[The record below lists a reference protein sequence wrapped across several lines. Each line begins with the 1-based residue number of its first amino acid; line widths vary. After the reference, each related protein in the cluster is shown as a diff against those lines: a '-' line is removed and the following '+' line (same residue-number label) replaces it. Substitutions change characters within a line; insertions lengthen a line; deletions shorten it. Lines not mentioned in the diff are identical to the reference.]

1 MVTSAK
7 LPRNPLHQTAPQVV
21 RNDEQEEDAD
31 EDDVEPM
38 IQQATPN
45 TPVSF
50 MVMPRMAS
58 SRVHKRAAALTSPSH
73 PAVRIRTFFD
83 TLVNAPFRNTAE
95 AAAAASKTEKVRP
108 RLIYVRDFPTLAA
121 TSSTWYA
128 PLLNA
133 VRDRRRWGFIK
144 SQLPVQAPITIVF
157 GISPPLT
164 PSSVSVP
171 TPGPSNFAALL
182 SRTNARPS
190 SSREKTP
197 SFGEDEQAEK
207 AREKRLRRRLQL
219 WERNDAAFHHDI
231 PKLSANIDG
240 DEVPQQKVEVVMLGP
255 EQTFGQNPGISS
267 ILSGLMSN
275 GGMGGAPGVPPLARM
290 TGQDTVPFYRTSTV
304 VPSVRSTVDERK
316 CRIARRQEINELT
329 MRMGVGASHGV
340 LDKLPQP
347 KIVADASVAP
357 ETAPAEAITEQPA
370 EGESS
375 TTEPA
380 ESEAPAEVVEAA
392 PEAVVDVAS
401 PEPTQAPH
409 PQQDAQPAPP
419 PAFPQ
424 EAFDKMRAEWGN
436 KLELWSEVRHVADR
450 AVGSVL
456 AATPGVPRRRST
468 LEPTPVPWSA
478 VVNAWQAARNT
489 QTLRKAWAKACS
501 NTKAAREQDEEDD
514 EAEDAEENGDEI
526 IERVKSDPD
535 LDPHEQRLL
544 PTIVSSASMPTSF
557 DQVHLPTHT
566 IDSVRTIVSLPLLHP
581 SAFQSGILK
590 EHGMTGCLLFGP
602 PGTGKTLVVR
612 ALAKEAGVRM
622 MTISPSDVMD
632 MYVGEG
638 EKLVRAVFSLARR
651 LAPCVVFLDEIDA
664 LFGARMSARESGGA
678 FAHRGVITEFMQEMD
693 GLTSSNEDSVIVI
706 GATNRPFDLDD
717 AVLRRLPRRLLVD
730 LPGEKEREEILK
742 ILLRDE
748 TLGEDVDVKALA
760 KRTESFSGSD
770 LKHLCVSAALDA
782 VKELVTVPW
791 ASTTKPAAPS
801 VAEVEVAS
809 PSEPVTS
816 AESAPAAA
824 AEAQA
829 ENTWQGVEATQEPL
843 ATPDV
848 APAPEAT
855 ESAASETAAPTAE
868 GKADAPAEG
877 KKSDAPTPE
886 TKPTTPPR
894 VLNLR
899 HFEKAMKEITPSSSE
914 ALGSLAELRK
924 WNDEFGEGRKDK
936 RRKQVWGKG
945 SFGFT
950 NVVRDGEAGRV
961 ATPEVTPASQSQPE
975 ARRR

>member
-1 MVTSAK
+1 
-7 LPRNPLHQTAPQVV
+7 
-21 RNDEQEEDAD
+21 
-31 EDDVEPM
+31 M
-38 IQQATPN
+38 IQPAAPN

-95 AAAAASKTEKVRP
+95 AAAAASKTDKVRP
-108 RLIYVRDFPTLAA
+108 RLIYLRDFPTLAA

-164 PSSVSVP
+164 PASVSVP
-171 TPGPSNFAALL
+171 APGPSNFAALL
-182 SRTNARPS
+182 NRSSARPS
-190 SSREKTP
+190 SPASREKTP

-255 EQTFGQNPGISS
+255 EQSFGQNPAISS
-267 ILSGLMSN
+267 VHNSLMSS
-275 GGMGGAPGVPPLARM
+275 GGMGGSPGVPPLARM

-304 VPSVRSTVDERK
+304 VPSVRSTADERK
-316 CRIARRQEINELT
+316 YRVARRQEINELT
-329 MRMGVGASHGV
+329 MRMGVGASHAA
-340 LDKLPQP
+340 PTP
-347 KIVADASVAP
+347 ADEP
-357 ETAPAEAITEQPA
+357 TDQPA
-370 EGESS
+370 
-375 TTEPA
+375 
-380 ESEAPAEVVEAA
+380 
-392 PEAVVDVAS
+392 
-401 PEPTQAPH
+401 Q
-409 PQQDAQPAPP
+409 APP
-419 PAFPQ
+419 PDAAQAPTPRDFPQ
-424 EAFDKMRAEWGN
+424 DAFDKMRAEWGN
-436 KLELWSEVRHVADR
+436 RLELWSEVRHVADR

-456 AATPGVPRRRST
+456 ATAPGVPRRRST

-478 VVNAWQAARNT
+478 VVHAWAAARNT
-489 QTLRKAWAKACS
+489 RALRRAWAKACAGG
-501 NTKAAREQDEEDD
+501 KAAREAD
-514 EAEDAEENGDEI
+514 EADAAADAEESADEI
-526 IERVKSDPD
+526 IERVRSDAD
-535 LDPHEQRLL
+535 LDAHEQRLL

-581 SAFQSGILK
+581 AAFQRGILK
-590 EHGMTGCLLFGP
+590 DHGMTGCLLFGP

-693 GLTSSNEDSVIVI
+693 GLTSSSEDSVIVI

-730 LPGEKEREEILK
+730 LPGERERAEILK

-748 TLGEDVDVKALA
+748 TLGEDVDVNALA

-770 LKHLCVSAALDA
+770 LKHLCVAAALDA

-791 ASTTKPAAPS
+791 ASTTKPATAAP
-801 VAEVEVAS
+801 
-809 PSEPVTS
+809 EPIANADVPPTPEPTTT
-816 AESAPAAA
+816 ESALTEASAADAQPDAAAA
-824 AEAQA
+824 AEAK
-829 ENTWQGVEATQEPL
+829 
-843 ATPDV
+843 PD
-848 APAPEAT
+848 
-855 ESAASETAAPTAE
+855 
-868 GKADAPAEG
+868 
-877 KKSDAPTPE
+877 
-886 TKPTTPPR
+886 TPPR
-894 VLNLR
+894 VLGLR

-950 NVVRDGEAGRV
+950 DLVRDGEAGRV
-961 ATPEVTPASQSQPE
+961 AAPELAPEAAQPEVRA
-975 ARRR
+975 AAGRR

>member
-1 MVTSAK
+1 
-7 LPRNPLHQTAPQVV
+7 
-21 RNDEQEEDAD
+21 
-31 EDDVEPM
+31 M

-231 PKLSANIDG
+231 PKLSASIDG

-267 ILSGLMSN
+267 ILNGLMSN
-275 GGMGGAPGVPPLARM
+275 GGMSGAPGVPPLARM

-329 MRMGVGASHGV
+329 MRMGVGASH
-340 LDKLPQP
+340 
-347 KIVADASVAP
+347 
-357 ETAPAEAITEQPA
+357 
-370 EGESS
+370 
-375 TTEPA
+375 
-380 ESEAPAEVVEAA
+380 EAA
-392 PEAVVDVAS
+392 PEAVVDEAS
-401 PEPTQAPH
+401 PEATQASP
-409 PQQDAQPAPP
+409 PQEDAQPAPP
-419 PAFPQ
+419 PAFPL

-801 VAEVEVAS
+801 VAEAEVAS
-809 PSEPVTS
+809 PSEPATL
-816 AESAPAAA
+816 AESAPA
-824 AEAQA
+824 
-829 ENTWQGVEATQEPL
+829 
-843 ATPDV
+843 
-848 APAPEAT
+848 
-855 ESAASETAAPTAE
+855 
-868 GKADAPAEG
+868 KADAPAEA

-961 ATPEVTPASQSQPE
+961 ATPEVAPASQSQPE

>member
-1 MVTSAK
+1 
-7 LPRNPLHQTAPQVV
+7 
-21 RNDEQEEDAD
+21 
-31 EDDVEPM
+31 M

-164 PSSVSVP
+164 PSSVSVS

-231 PKLSANIDG
+231 PKLSANIEG

-329 MRMGVGASHGV
+329 MRMGVGASHDAALEPPAGNA
-340 LDKLPQP
+340 LP
-347 KIVADASVAP
+347 
-357 ETAPAEAITEQPA
+357 
-370 EGESS
+370 
-375 TTEPA
+375 EPA
-380 ESEAPAEVVEAA
+380 
-392 PEAVVDVAS
+392 
-401 PEPTQAPH
+401 QAPP
-409 PQQDAQPAPP
+409 PQEDAQPVT
-419 PAFPQ
+419 PADFPQ
-424 EAFDKMRAEWGN
+424 EVFDKMRAEWGN

-501 NTKAAREQDEEDD
+501 STKAAREQDEEDD

-581 SAFQSGILK
+581 TAFQSGILK

-730 LPGEKEREEILK
+730 LPGEKERAEILK

-791 ASTTKPAAPS
+791 ASTTKPAAPPTS
-801 VAEVEVAS
+801 DAEAAS
-809 PSEPVTS
+809 QSEPSES
-816 AESAPAAA
+816 AESAP
-824 AEAQA
+824 
-829 ENTWQGVEATQEPL
+829 TT
-843 ATPDV
+843 TPK
-848 APAPEAT
+848 P
-855 ESAASETAAPTAE
+855 PTAE
-868 GKADAPAEG
+868 A
-877 KKSDAPTPE
+877 KSDTPAPE

-961 ATPEVTPASQSQPE
+961 ATPEVTPEPASQSRPE